1 MANFIGRPKGPAFDR
16 LRLRQPSEKLPQMAF
31 AASEVEHSSDEA
43 AAHRRN
49 ANTKALLTAHRLS
62 STDT

>member
-49 ANTKALLTAHRLS
+49 ANTTC
-62 STDT
+62 